1 MGSRVSGP
9 ERPVTERGFSIY
21 ADFTDR
27 YGHRVRVQQ
36 SSLAT
41 EDCAWI
47 FCNRGERDPEGY
59 EPSPHLTVEQARLVR
74 DALSEF
80 IAEFENQP

>member
-1 MGSRVSGP
+1 MVSAEGS
-9 ERPVTERGFSIY
+9 RPVTERGFGIY

-47 FCNRGERDPEGY
+47 FCNRGRRHLPGDKR
-59 EPSPHLTVEQARLVR
+59 LTVRRRREGAG
-74 DALSEF
+74 
-80 IAEFENQP
+80 P